1 MKFDYLIQINDYNV
15 LAIIGY
21 MIICDNH
28 IHSYE
33 LKVLDLFIQDKK
45 LGEDAYNIINDILN
59 DKDDKMTFNDALLAL
74 EKESVELQKEI
85 IFLLM
90 CIRDIDENKYPIE
103 NEIIENCINAC
114 GLSKSDLECFEDDVI
129 NIINNINEENK
140 NYRNINENKS
150 KNIFYYLINIIKT
163 LKNKI
168 FKKDNESIEMKYNQ
182 TIELCKKIAENDFE
196 YIAPIYK
203 SLDNHLAN
211 YITNLENIS
220 LDIKN
225 INTSIDKNTYDEASE
240 IVESL
245 LNTIKT
251 DVSNKILSYNEE
263 LYKKQNAIN
272 NYTISLIGRTK
283 AGKSTLHTV
292 LTGEGKEFIGVGM
305 QRTTKFN
312 RVYQW
317 KSIRIIDTPGIGG
330 AEENGRLDEEI
341 ANSVIGESDLICF
354 ITSDD
359 TIHQDTLEMIEK
371 LLVRNKPIIILLNH
385 KENIRNARFDEFI
398 KKPNRWKEGDKIEGY
413 INRINQY
420 LYKKGCKDEVKI
432 YPVFLLAALMSKE
445 DKYAQYRELLYKAS
459 NIEEFTNNIQENI
472 LTSGKISRSKT
483 ILNDTSFLFN
493 ECSLTFENQ
502 INILRTQVEKL
513 KNSKST
519 IENTIKT
526 YSEDYKK
533 QVLQIVQYKFNKL
546 IEQDSMIF
554 AEENYKNDEQSIKS
568 NWDKFISDIRFTEEL
583 NNEIKKASLE
593 YNSNMS
599 QLVNDLY
606 EDISYAFK
614 SISMDSS
621 FKINSEFSF
630 KDIGTIISS
639 IVGLIG
645 SFFVSGPLGWILTIG
660 SVVGGI
666 LSNLFKSKE
675 EKRREAISNF
685 HKQLK
690 NKLEEEKE
698 KYYQDVNNQICR
710 NTQSIQNHIYNSLN
724 NLIDGFNK
732 ILEQSV
738 QIQDKVN
745 IENDKINKMYAWRII
760 EFLEDNYEGLDIKQ
774 DELFIKVPKVER
786 NENEIKIYTKQ
797 SLHKDTKKLSSFIKE
812 KISILKFKEVDY
824 GE

>member
-1 MKFDYLIQINDYNV
+1 MKFDYLVKINDYNV
-15 LAIIGY
+15 LALIGY
-21 MIICDNH
+21 MVVCDNH

-33 LKVLDLFIQDKK
+33 LKILDLFIKDKK
-45 LGEDAYNIINDILN
+45 LGKEAYDIINNILN
-59 DKDDKMTFNDALLAL
+59 DKDDKVTFNDALLVL
-74 EKESVELQKEI
+74 EKESIELQKEI

-90 CIRDIDENKYPIE
+90 CIRDADENKNPKE
-103 NEIIENCINAC
+103 NEIIEKCINTC
-114 GLSKSDLECFEDDVI
+114 GLSKLDLEYFEDDVI
-129 NIINNINEENK
+129 NIINNINEKNENYK
-140 NYRNINENKS
+140 TTNENKS
-150 KNIFYYLINIIKT
+150 KNIFFNLINLIKG
-163 LKNKI
+163 LIDKI
-168 FKKDNESIEMKYNQ
+168 FKKGNDSTEIKYNQ

-196 YIAPIYK
+196 YISPIYK
-203 SLDNHLAN
+203 NIDNHLAN

-225 INTSIDKNTYDEASE
+225 INTGIDKNTYDEVVE
-240 IVESL
+240 IVEGL
-245 LNTIKT
+245 LNTIKM
-251 DVSNKILSYNEE
+251 DVSNKILNYNEE

-292 LTGEGKEFIGVGM
+292 LTGEGKECIGVGM

-330 AEENGRLDEEI
+330 AEENGRIDEEI
-341 ANSVIGESDLICF
+341 ANSVVGESDLICF

-371 LLVRNKPIIILLNH
+371 LLARNKPIIILLNH

-420 LYKKGCKDEVKI
+420 LDKKGYKDEVEI
-432 YPVFLLAALMSKE
+432 YSVFLLAALMSKE
-445 DKYAQYRELLYKAS
+445 DNYSQYSELLYKSS
-459 NIEEFTNNIQENI
+459 NIEEFTNSIQDNI
-472 LTSGKISRSKT
+472 LRSGKISRSKT
-483 ILNDTSFLFN
+483 ILNDTSYLFD

-502 INILRTQVEKL
+502 INILKTQIEKL

-519 IENTIKT
+519 IENTLKT

-533 QVLQIVQYKFNKL
+533 QVIQIVQYKFNKL
-546 IEQDSMIF
+546 IEQDSIRF
-554 AEENYKNDEQSIKS
+554 AEENYKNDEQRIQS
-568 NWDKFISDIRFTEEL
+568 NWNQFILDIRFMEEL

-593 YNSNMS
+593 YNLNIS

-614 SISMDSS
+614 GISMDSS
-621 FKINSEFSF
+621 FNINSEFSF
-630 KDIGTIISS
+630 KNIGAIISS

-645 SFFVSGPLGWILTIG
+645 SFFVSGPLGCILTIG
-660 SVVGGI
+660 SALGGI

-675 EKRREAISNF
+675 EKRRESINNF

-690 NKLEEEKE
+690 IKLEEQRE
-698 KYYQDVNNQICR
+698 KYYQDINDQICA
-710 NTQSIQNHIYNSLN
+710 NTESIQNHIYKSLN

-732 ILEQSV
+732 ILKESI
-738 QIQDKVN
+738 QIHNKVN

-760 EFLEDNYEGLDIKQ
+760 EFLEDNYGDLNIKQ
-774 DELFIKVPKVER
+774 DELFIRIPKVER
-786 NENEIKIYTKQ
+786 NENEIKIYTTQ
-797 SLHKDTKKLSSFIKE
+797 SLHQDTKRLKNLIKE
-812 KISILKFKEVDY
+812 NVNILKFKEIDY

>member
-1 MKFDYLIQINDYNV
+1 MKFDYLVKINDYNV
-15 LAIIGY
+15 LALIGY
-21 MIICDNH
+21 MVVCDNH

-33 LKVLDLFIQDKK
+33 LKILDLFIKDKK
-45 LGEDAYNIINDILN
+45 LGKEAYDIINNILN
-59 DKDDKMTFNDALLAL
+59 DKDDKVTFNDALLVL
-74 EKESVELQKEI
+74 EKESIELQKEI

-90 CIRDIDENKYPIE
+90 CIRDADENKNPKE
-103 NEIIENCINAC
+103 NEIIEKCINTC
-114 GLSKSDLECFEDDVI
+114 GLSKLDLEYFEDDVI
-129 NIINNINEENK
+129 NIINNINEKNENYK
-140 NYRNINENKS
+140 NTNENKS
-150 KNIFYYLINIIKT
+150 KNIFFNLINLIKG
-163 LKNKI
+163 LIDKI
-168 FKKDNESIEMKYNQ
+168 FKKGNDSTEIKYNQ

-196 YIAPIYK
+196 YISPIYK
-203 SLDNHLAN
+203 NIDNHLAN

-225 INTSIDKNTYDEASE
+225 INTGIDKNTYDEVVE
-240 IVESL
+240 IVEGL
-245 LNTIKT
+245 LNTIKM
-251 DVSNKILSYNEE
+251 DVSNKILNYNEE

-292 LTGEGKEFIGVGM
+292 LTGEGKECIGVGM

-330 AEENGRLDEEI
+330 AEENGRIDEEI
-341 ANSVIGESDLICF
+341 ANSVVGESDLICF

-371 LLVRNKPIIILLNH
+371 LLARNKPIIILLNH

-420 LYKKGCKDEVKI
+420 LDKKGYKDEVEI
-432 YPVFLLAALMSKE
+432 YSVFLLAALMSKE
-445 DKYAQYRELLYKAS
+445 DNYSQYSELLYKSS
-459 NIEEFTNNIQENI
+459 NIEEFTNSIQDNI
-472 LTSGKISRSKT
+472 LRSGKISRSKT
-483 ILNDTSFLFN
+483 ILNDTSYLFD

-502 INILRTQVEKL
+502 INILKTQIEKL

-519 IENTIKT
+519 IENTLKT

-533 QVLQIVQYKFNKL
+533 QVIQIVQYKFNKL
-546 IEQDSMIF
+546 IEQDSIRF
-554 AEENYKNDEQSIKS
+554 AEENYKNDEQRIQS
-568 NWDKFISDIRFTEEL
+568 NWNQFILDIRFMEEL

-593 YNSNMS
+593 YNLNIS

-614 SISMDSS
+614 GISMDSS
-621 FKINSEFSF
+621 FNINSEFSF
-630 KDIGTIISS
+630 KNIGAIISS

-645 SFFVSGPLGWILTIG
+645 SFFVSGPLGCILTIG
-660 SVVGGI
+660 SALGGI

-675 EKRREAISNF
+675 EKRRESINNF

-690 NKLEEEKE
+690 IKLEEQRE
-698 KYYQDVNNQICR
+698 KYYQDINDQICA
-710 NTQSIQNHIYNSLN
+710 NTESIQNHIYKSLN

-732 ILEQSV
+732 ILKESI
-738 QIQDKVN
+738 QIHNKVN

-760 EFLEDNYEGLDIKQ
+760 EFLEDNYGDLNIKQ
-774 DELFIKVPKVER
+774 DELFIRIPKVER
-786 NENEIKIYTKQ
+786 NENEIKIYTTQ
-797 SLHKDTKKLSSFIKE
+797 SLHQDTKRLKNLIKE
-812 KISILKFKEVDY
+812 NVNILKFKEIDY

>member
-1 MKFDYLIQINDYNV
+1 MKFDYLIQIKDYNL

-21 MIICDNH
+21 MIVCDNH

-33 LKVLDLFIQDKK
+33 LKVLDLFIKDKK
-45 LGEDAYNIINDILN
+45 LGEDAYNIINNILN
-59 DKDDKMTFNDALLAL
+59 DNDDKVTLNSAILAL
-74 EKESVELQKEI
+74 EKESEELQKEI

-90 CIRDIDENKYPIE
+90 CIRNADDNKHPKE
-103 NEIIENCINAC
+103 NEIIEKCMNAC
-114 GLSKSDLECFEDDVI
+114 GLSKLDLEYFEDDVI
-129 NIINNINEENK
+129 NIINNIYKENENYK
-140 NYRNINENKS
+140 NTNENKS
-150 KNIFYYLINIIKT
+150 KNIFFNLINLIKG
-163 LKNKI
+163 LIDKI
-168 FKKDNESIEMKYNQ
+168 FKKGNDSTEIKYNQ

-196 YIAPIYK
+196 YITPIYK
-203 SLDNHLAN
+203 NIDNHLAN

-225 INTSIDKNTYDEASE
+225 INTGIDKNTYDEVGE
-240 IVESL
+240 IVEGL
-245 LNTIKT
+245 LNTIKM
-251 DVSNKILSYNEE
+251 DVSNKILNYNEE

-292 LTGEGKEFIGVGM
+292 LTGEGKECIGVGM

-330 AEENGRLDEEI
+330 AEENGRIDEEI
-341 ANSVIGESDLICF
+341 ANSVVGESDLICF

-371 LLVRNKPIIILLNH
+371 LLARNKRIIILLNH

-420 LYKKGCKDEVKI
+420 LDKKGYKDEVEI

-445 DKYAQYRELLYKAS
+445 DNYSQYSELLYKSS
-459 NIEEFTNNIQENI
+459 NIEEFTNSIQDNI
-472 LTSGKISRSKT
+472 LRSGKISRSKT
-483 ILNDTSFLFN
+483 ILNDTSYLFD

-502 INILRTQVEKL
+502 INILKTQIEKL

-519 IENTIKT
+519 IENTLKT

-533 QVLQIVQYKFNKL
+533 QVIQIVQYKFNKL
-546 IEQDSMIF
+546 IEQDSIRF
-554 AEENYKNDEQSIKS
+554 AEENYKNDEQRIQS
-568 NWDKFISDIRFTEEL
+568 NWNQFILDIRFMEEL
-583 NNEIKKASLE
+583 NNEIKKVSLE
-593 YNSNMS
+593 YNLNIS
-599 QLVNDLY
+599 QLVNELY

-621 FKINSEFSF
+621 FNINSEFSF
-630 KDIGTIISS
+630 KNIGAIISS

-645 SFFVSGPLGWILTIG
+645 SFFVSGPLGCILTIG
-660 SVVGGI
+660 SALGGI

-675 EKRREAISNF
+675 EKRRESINNF

-690 NKLEEEKE
+690 IKLEEQRE
-698 KYYQDVNNQICR
+698 KYYQDINDQICA
-710 NTQSIQNHIYNSLN
+710 NTESIQNHIYKSLN

-732 ILEQSV
+732 ILKESI
-738 QIQDKVN
+738 QIHNKVN

-760 EFLEDNYEGLDIKQ
+760 EFLEDNYEDLNINQ
-774 DELFIKVPKVER
+774 DELFIRIPKVER
-786 NENEIKIYTKQ
+786 NENEIKIYTTQ
-797 SLHKDTKKLSSFIKE
+797 SLHQDTKRLKNLIKE
-812 KISILKFKEVDY
+812 NVNILKFKEIDY

>member
-1 MKFDYLIQINDYNV
+1 MD
-15 LAIIGY
+15 G
-21 MIICDNH
+21 
-28 IHSYE
+28 
-33 LKVLDLFIQDKK
+33 
-45 LGEDAYNIINDILN
+45 
-59 DKDDKMTFNDALLAL
+59 
-74 EKESVELQKEI
+74 
-85 IFLLM
+85 
-90 CIRDIDENKYPIE
+90 
-103 NEIIENCINAC
+103 
-114 GLSKSDLECFEDDVI
+114 
-129 NIINNINEENK
+129 
-140 NYRNINENKS
+140 
-150 KNIFYYLINIIKT
+150 
-163 LKNKI
+163 
-168 FKKDNESIEMKYNQ
+168 
-182 TIELCKKIAENDFE
+182 
-196 YIAPIYK
+196 
-203 SLDNHLAN
+203 
-211 YITNLENIS
+211 
-220 LDIKN
+220 
-225 INTSIDKNTYDEASE
+225 
-240 IVESL
+240 
-245 LNTIKT
+245 
-251 DVSNKILSYNEE
+251 YNEE

-292 LTGEGKEFIGVGM
+292 LTGEGKECIGVGM

-330 AEENGRLDEEI
+330 AEENGRVDEEI

-398 KKPNRWKEGDKIEGY
+398 KKPNKWKEGDKIEGY

-420 LYKKGCKDEVKI
+420 LYNKGYKDEVKI

-445 DKYAQYRELLYKAS
+445 EKFSHYRELLYNSS
-459 NIEEFTNNIQENI
+459 NIEEFTNGIQDNI

-502 INILRTQVEKL
+502 INILKTQIEKL

-519 IENTIKT
+519 MENTLKT

-533 QVLQIVQYKFNKL
+533 QVLQIVQYNFNKL
-546 IEQDSMIF
+546 IEQDSIIF
-554 AEENYKNDEQSIKS
+554 AEENYKNDEQRIQS
-568 NWDKFISDIRFTEEL
+568 NWNQFILDIRFTEEL

-593 YNSNMS
+593 YNSNIS

-614 SISMDSS
+614 SISMDSG
-621 FKINSEFSF
+621 FNINSEFSF
-630 KDIGTIISS
+630 KTIGTIISS

-660 SVVGGI
+660 SVLGGI

-675 EKRREAISNF
+675 EKRRESINNF

-690 NKLEEEKE
+690 SKLEEQRE
-698 KYYQDVNNQICR
+698 KYYQDINDQICG
-710 NTQSIQNHIYNSLN
+710 NTESIQNHIYKSLN

-732 ILEQSV
+732 ILKESI
-738 QIQDKVN
+738 QIHNKVN

-760 EFLEDNYEGLDIKQ
+760 EFLEDNYEDLNIKQ
-774 DELFIKVPKVER
+774 DELFIRIPKVER
-786 NENEIKIYTKQ
+786 NENEIKIYTTQ
-797 SLHKDTKKLSSFIKE
+797 SLHKDTKRLKNLIKE
-812 KISILKFKEVDY
+812 NVNILKFKEIDY

>member
-1 MKFDYLIQINDYNV
+1 MKFDYLIQIKDYNL

-21 MIICDNH
+21 MIVCDNH

-33 LKVLDLFIQDKK
+33 LKVLDLFIKDKK
-45 LGEDAYNIINDILN
+45 LGEDAYNIINNILN
-59 DKDDKMTFNDALLAL
+59 DNDDKVTLNSAILAL
-74 EKESVELQKEI
+74 EKESEELQKEI

-90 CIRDIDENKYPIE
+90 CIRNADDNKHPKE
-103 NEIIENCINAC
+103 NEIIEKCMNAC
-114 GLSKSDLECFEDDVI
+114 GLSKLDLEYFEDDVI
-129 NIINNINEENK
+129 NIINNIYKENENYK
-140 NYRNINENKS
+140 NTNENKS
-150 KNIFYYLINIIKT
+150 KNIFFNLINLIKG
-163 LKNKI
+163 LIDKI
-168 FKKDNESIEMKYNQ
+168 FKKGNDSTEIKYNQ

-196 YIAPIYK
+196 YITPIYK
-203 SLDNHLAN
+203 NIDNHLAN

-225 INTSIDKNTYDEASE
+225 INTGIDKNTYDEVGE
-240 IVESL
+240 IVEGL
-245 LNTIKT
+245 LNTIKM
-251 DVSNKILSYNEE
+251 DVSNKILNYNEE

-292 LTGEGKEFIGVGM
+292 LTGEGKECIGVGM

-330 AEENGRLDEEI
+330 AEENGRIDEEI
-341 ANSVIGESDLICF
+341 ANSVVGESDLICF

-371 LLVRNKPIIILLNH
+371 LLARNKRIIILLNH

-420 LYKKGCKDEVKI
+420 LDKKGYKDEVEI

-445 DKYAQYRELLYKAS
+445 DNYSQYSELLYKSS
-459 NIEEFTNNIQENI
+459 NIEEFTNSIQDNI
-472 LTSGKISRSKT
+472 LRSGKISRSKT
-483 ILNDTSFLFN
+483 ILNDTSYLFD

-502 INILRTQVEKL
+502 INILKTQIEKL

-519 IENTIKT
+519 IENTLKT

-533 QVLQIVQYKFNKL
+533 QVIQIVQYKFNKL
-546 IEQDSMIF
+546 IEQDSIRF
-554 AEENYKNDEQSIKS
+554 AEENYKNDEQRIQS
-568 NWDKFISDIRFTEEL
+568 NWNQFILDIRFMEEL
-583 NNEIKKASLE
+583 NNEIKKVSLE
-593 YNSNMS
+593 YNLNIS
-599 QLVNDLY
+599 QLVNELY

-621 FKINSEFSF
+621 FNINSEFSF
-630 KDIGTIISS
+630 KNIGAIISS

-645 SFFVSGPLGWILTIG
+645 SFFVSGPLGCILTIG
-660 SVVGGI
+660 SALGGI

-675 EKRREAISNF
+675 EKRRESINNF

-690 NKLEEEKE
+690 IKLEEQRE
-698 KYYQDVNNQICR
+698 KYYQDINDQICA
-710 NTQSIQNHIYNSLN
+710 NTESIQNHIYKSLN

-732 ILEQSV
+732 ILKESI
-738 QIQDKVN
+738 QIHNKVN

-760 EFLEDNYEGLDIKQ
+760 EFLEDNYEDLNINQ
-774 DELFIKVPKVER
+774 DELFIRIPKVER
-786 NENEIKIYTKQ
+786 NENEIKIYTTQ
-797 SLHKDTKKLSSFIKE
+797 SLNKDTKRLKNLIKE
-812 KISILKFKEVDY
+812 NVNILKFKEIDY

>member
-1 MKFDYLIQINDYNV
+1 
-15 LAIIGY
+15 
-21 MIICDNH
+21 
-28 IHSYE
+28 
-33 LKVLDLFIQDKK
+33 
-45 LGEDAYNIINDILN
+45 
-59 DKDDKMTFNDALLAL
+59 
-74 EKESVELQKEI
+74 
-85 IFLLM
+85 
-90 CIRDIDENKYPIE
+90 
-103 NEIIENCINAC
+103 
-114 GLSKSDLECFEDDVI
+114 
-129 NIINNINEENK
+129 
-140 NYRNINENKS
+140 
-150 KNIFYYLINIIKT
+150 
-163 LKNKI
+163 
-168 FKKDNESIEMKYNQ
+168 
-182 TIELCKKIAENDFE
+182 
-196 YIAPIYK
+196 
-203 SLDNHLAN
+203 
-211 YITNLENIS
+211 
-220 LDIKN
+220 
-225 INTSIDKNTYDEASE
+225 
-240 IVESL
+240 
-245 LNTIKT
+245 
-251 DVSNKILSYNEE
+251 
-263 LYKKQNAIN
+263 
-272 NYTISLIGRTK
+272 
-283 AGKSTLHTV
+283 
-292 LTGEGKEFIGVGM
+292 
-305 QRTTKFN
+305 
-312 RVYQW
+312 
-317 KSIRIIDTPGIGG
+317 
-330 AEENGRLDEEI
+330 
-341 ANSVIGESDLICF
+341 
-354 ITSDD
+354 
-359 TIHQDTLEMIEK
+359 MIEK

>member
-1 MKFDYLIQINDYNV
+1 MKFDYLVKINDYNV
-15 LAIIGY
+15 LALIGY
-21 MIICDNH
+21 MVVCDNH

-33 LKVLDLFIQDKK
+33 LKILDLFIKDKK
-45 LGEDAYNIINDILN
+45 LGKEAYDIINNILN
-59 DKDDKMTFNDALLAL
+59 DKDDKVTFNDALLVL
-74 EKESVELQKEI
+74 EKESIELQKEI

-90 CIRDIDENKYPIE
+90 CIRDADENKNPKE
-103 NEIIENCINAC
+103 NEIIEKCINTC
-114 GLSKSDLECFEDDVI
+114 GLSKLDLEYFEDDVI
-129 NIINNINEENK
+129 NIINNINEKNENYK
-140 NYRNINENKS
+140 NTNENKS
-150 KNIFYYLINIIKT
+150 KNIFFNLINLIKG
-163 LKNKI
+163 LIDKI
-168 FKKDNESIEMKYNQ
+168 FKKGNDSTEIKYNK

-196 YIAPIYK
+196 YISPIYK
-203 SLDNHLAN
+203 NIDNHLAN

-225 INTSIDKNTYDEASE
+225 INTGIDKNTYDEVVE
-240 IVESL
+240 IVEGL
-245 LNTIKT
+245 LNTIKM
-251 DVSNKILSYNEE
+251 DVSNKILNYNEE

-292 LTGEGKEFIGVGM
+292 LTGEGKECIGVGM

-330 AEENGRLDEEI
+330 AEENGRIDEEI
-341 ANSVIGESDLICF
+341 ANSVVGESDLICF

-371 LLVRNKPIIILLNH
+371 LLARNKPIIILLNH

-420 LYKKGCKDEVKI
+420 LDKKGYKDEVEI
-432 YPVFLLAALMSKE
+432 YSVFLLAALMSKE
-445 DKYAQYRELLYKAS
+445 DNYSQYSELLYKSS
-459 NIEEFTNNIQENI
+459 NIEEFTNSIQDNI
-472 LTSGKISRSKT
+472 LRSGKISRSKT
-483 ILNDTSFLFN
+483 ILNDTSYLFD

-502 INILRTQVEKL
+502 INILKTQIEKL

-519 IENTIKT
+519 IENTLKT

-533 QVLQIVQYKFNKL
+533 QVIQIVQYKFNKL
-546 IEQDSMIF
+546 IEQDSIRF
-554 AEENYKNDEQSIKS
+554 AEENYKNDEQRIQS
-568 NWDKFISDIRFTEEL
+568 NWNQFILDIRFMEEL

-593 YNSNMS
+593 YNLNIS

-614 SISMDSS
+614 GISMDSS
-621 FKINSEFSF
+621 FNINSEFSF
-630 KDIGTIISS
+630 KNIGAIISS

-645 SFFVSGPLGWILTIG
+645 SFFVSGPLGCILTIG
-660 SVVGGI
+660 SALGGI

-675 EKRREAISNF
+675 EKRRESINNF

-690 NKLEEEKE
+690 IKLEEQRE
-698 KYYQDVNNQICR
+698 KYYQDINDQICA
-710 NTQSIQNHIYNSLN
+710 NTESIQNHIYKSLN

-732 ILEQSV
+732 ILKESI
-738 QIQDKVN
+738 QIHNKVN

-760 EFLEDNYEGLDIKQ
+760 EFLEDNYGDLNIKQ
-774 DELFIKVPKVER
+774 DELFIRIPKVER
-786 NENEIKIYTKQ
+786 NENEIKIYTTQ
-797 SLHKDTKKLSSFIKE
+797 SLHQDTKRLKNLIKE
-812 KISILKFKEVDY
+812 NVNILKFKEIDY